1 MPHSLNLIISR
12 QNPLVKTLRSL
23 HGVKGRS
30 THQEFL
36 LEGTHLV
43 EAALRVNYP
52 LAVVCA
58 TERWCDR
65 HGACW
70 ELLGQRA
77 ARREILSEELLDYA
91 ASTLHPDGVIA
102 IAPSP
107 PPEEIELPQ
116 SLGLLLETL
125 QDPGNV
131 GTILRTAAAIG
142 LGQVGLTG
150 DSVDATH
157 PKVLR
162 ASAGAWFDVSLAVCP
177 TPLDWIDRCRR
188 AGIQV
193 VATSSHAQE
202 TYWDVNFSHPT
213 LILMG
218 NEGAGLSPEL
228 QAQADRVVTIPLNP
242 GVESLNVSIATAL
255 MLYEAKRQGRGS

>member
-1 MPHSLNLIISR
+1 MPHSLNLITSR
-12 QNPLVKTLRSL
+12 QNPLIKKVRSL

-30 THQEFL
+30 AHQEFL
-36 LEGTHLV
+36 LEGTHLI
-43 EAALRVNYP
+43 EAALRVDYP
-52 LAVVCA
+52 LLVVCA
-58 TERWCDR
+58 TERWIDR
-65 HGACW
+65 YADRW
-70 ELLGQRA
+70 SLLGQRG
-77 ARREILSEELLDYA
+77 ARREILSDELLDYA
-91 ASTLHPDGVIA
+91 ASTLHPDGILA
-102 IAPSP
+102 IAPCP
-107 PPEEIELPQ
+107 PVSDLRLPQ

-142 LGQVGLTG
+142 LGQVWLTG
-150 DSVDATH
+150 DSVDLTH
-157 PKVLR
+157 PKLLR

-188 AGIQV
+188 SGIQV
-193 VATSSHAQE
+193 VATSSHAQD
-202 TYWDVNFSHPT
+202 TYWDVNFNHPT

-255 MLYEAKRQGRGS
+255 MLYEAKRQARE